1 MTGWYYYNSNC
12 YYPSTWAQRT
22 TQPRARK
29 RCLKMDADLVSI
41 TDKNEMDFV
50 LSISYELTWIIID
63 INVIK
68 LTAVISWL
76 LG

>member
-1 MTGWYYYNSNC
+1 
-12 YYPSTWAQRT
+12 
-22 TQPRARK
+22 
-29 RCLKMDADLVSI
+29 MDADLVSI